1 MISTRFKF
9 SKLQLGAELRARRI
23 FWPKLAFFDGVGC
36 ALHAGTVFALYL
48 TQITPVSHNFV
59 RNIFPLKACIE
70 WYQNLWTKTGRYCAN
85 LRSMG
90 PEQWILS
97 QLNSLSH
104 TTPMPRKKP
113 EVPLRRHYST
123 DLKQRVIYQAFTLG
137 KKSTEI
143 AIDLDMPVRVVQ
155 RVKQTWMQ
163 IGRVRRSREFIGRHP
178 LLSPEQTKV
187 YFLQIHSK
195 FMSVTIFAFHRS
207 CWP

>member
-1 MISTRFKF
+1 MVSKF
-9 SKLQLGAELRARRI
+9 MDKNREILCKFAEYGARAVDSFSAQL
-23 FWPKLAFFDGVGC
+23 
-36 ALHAGTVFALYL
+36 
-48 TQITPVSHNFV
+48 FV
-59 RNIFPLKACIE
+59 T
-70 WYQNLWTKTGRYCAN
+70 Y
-85 LRSMG
+85 
-90 PEQWILS
+90 
-97 QLNSLSH
+97 H
-104 TTPMPRKKP
+104 TKKP

-143 AIDLDMPVRVVQ
+143 AVDLDMPVRVVQ

-163 IGRVRRSREFIGRHP
+163 IGRVCHSREFIGRHP